1 MPELQVDGRTV
12 SVPAGSTLLDAAGR
26 LGIPVPTLCFAEGLP
41 HHTSC
46 MVCLVE
52 DVGADRLVPACAA
65 QAEEGQRVRTSGERV
80 GAARRRAIDLLLSE
94 HAGDCEAPCV
104 RACPAHADIP
114 GMARRLGRGDLTGA
128 LAAMLVRLPLAGSLA
143 AVCPAP
149 CQRACRRAGVDS
161 PVAICA
167 LKRTAARAGL
177 GAAAGAAG
185 AAPYTPAAA
194 PPNGKRV
201 AVVGAGPAGLS
212 AAYFL
217 SLAGCRCTVIDQ
229 ADGPG
234 GLLRRAVPTERLP
247 ADLFDADVA
256 LLTRLGVELHS
267 GESVAP
273 GDRLAD
279 LRERY
284 DALVLATG
292 SVETREELLGHES
305 AVDPGTGATDLP
317 GVFAGGNAAR
327 KPPTRMA
334 VRAVADGRMAA
345 GSVISFLAGSRPL
358 PLPRRFDSR
367 RGAMRPEDLALLAGD
382 AEDRAA
388 RVRRAPARP
397 SPTSEEMSREAR
409 SALEA
414 AAAEA
419 FRCLDC
425 GCSRGQTCILRS
437 LAEEWGAD
445 GRCFPRDGA
454 PAFERLRGKG
464 GLSFE
469 PGKCVRCGICVRVAE
484 RGGDRPGL
492 AFTGRGAEARVRVPF
507 GGDIGEALPA
517 TASECVARCPTG
529 ALAWDR

>member
-52 DVGADRLVPACAA
+52 DVGAGRLVPACAT

-234 GLLRRAVPTERLP
+234 GMLRRAVPTERLP

-279 LRERY
+279 LRGRY

-327 KPPTRMA
+327 TPPTRMA
-334 VRAVADGRMAA
+334 VRAVADGRMVA
-345 GSVISFLAGSRPL
+345 GSVLSFLAGGRPL
-358 PLPRRFDSR
+358 PARRRFDSR
-367 RGAMRPEDLALLAGD
+367 RGALRPEDLALFARD
-382 AEDRAA
+382 AEERAA
-388 RVRRAPARP
+388 RVRPAHAPA
-397 SPTSEEMSREAR
+397 EALV
-409 SALEA
+409 SLEA
-414 AAAEA
+414 ASAEA
-419 FRCLDC
+419 LRCLDC
-425 GCSRGQTCILRS
+425 GCTRERTCSLRR

-445 GRCFPRDGA
+445 GRRFSGETT
-454 PAFERLRGKG
+454 PAFERVRGRG

-469 PGKCVRCGICVRVAE
+469 PGKCVRCGICVRIAA
-484 RGGDRPGL
+484 RGGDQPGL

-507 GGDIGEALPA
+507 GGDIGGALPA